1 MALINCPNC
10 NKEISDKA
18 KVCVG
23 CGHQLID
30 DVNAEKTML
39 SCPECG
45 AFTDTLTDICSNCG
59 YPLNSLEIKSDGKQK
74 SKSVFKKKWFWASV
88 ICFVLLI
95 SIVLFVLL
103 ISIVLFVSN
112 NVRTESYN
120 IEICTVVDEIMAVSA
135 EAENVGN
142 QICSVWNNAIFD
154 KDNENTAKYTST
166 AKDFNEALSNLFAD
180 EEFIDKITTI
190 RNKQSEIDTYLGKL
204 KNPPEKFEDAYDE
217 FKELYYAYSDYV
229 DSVILCKG
237 SYNTYTEDLSKK
249 SSVLMESYREIK
261 VELLG
266 E

>member
-23 CGHQLID
+23 CGHQILD
-30 DVNAEKTML
+30 DANTEKRTVT
-39 SCPECG
+39 CPECG
-45 AFTDTLTDICSNCG
+45 EIADSLTDICSNCG
-59 YPLNSLEIKSDGKQK
+59 YPLNSLEIKSEGKQK
-74 SKSVFKKKWFWASV
+74 SKRIFKKKWFWVSA
-88 ICFVLLI
+88 ICFVLLT
-95 SIVLFVLL
+95 SIVLFA
-103 ISIVLFVSN
+103 SN
-112 NVRTESYN
+112 NARTENYN
-120 IEICTVVDEIMAVSA
+120 IEICTAVDEIMAVSA
-135 EAENVGN
+135 DTENVGN
-142 QICSVWNNAIFD
+142 QICSVWNNAIWD
-154 KDNENTAKYTST
+154 KSNENTAKYTST

-180 EEFIDKITTI
+180 EEFINKITAI

-229 DSVILCKG
+229 DFVILCNG

-249 SSVLMESYREIK
+249 RSALIENYREIK

>member
-10 NKEISDKA
+10 NREISDKA

-23 CGHQLID
+23 CGHQFID
-30 DVNAEKTML
+30 DLNTEKRMVN
-39 SCPECG
+39 CPECG
-45 AFTDTLTDICSNCG
+45 EIADSMKDVCSNCG
-59 YPLNSLEIKSDGKQK
+59 YPLNSHEIETGEKQK
-74 SKSVFKKKWFWASV
+74 SKSVFKKKWFWV
-88 ICFVLLI
+88 LTICVVFLM
-95 SIVLFVLL
+95 SIVLL
-103 ISIVLFVSN
+103 VSN
-112 NVRTESYN
+112 NARTENYN
-120 IEICTVVDEIMAVSA
+120 IEICTAVDEIMAVSA
-135 EAENVGN
+135 DAENVGN

-154 KDNENTAKYTST
+154 KDNENTAKYTKT

-180 EEFIDKITTI
+180 EEFTGKITAI

-217 FKELYYAYSDYV
+217 FKDLYYAYSDYV
-229 DSVILCKG
+229 DFVILCNG

-249 SSVLMESYREIK
+249 RSELMESYREIK

>member
-18 KVCVG
+18 KFCVG
-23 CGHQLID
+23 CGYQLIND
-30 DVNAEKTML
+30 IDTVKTMN
-39 SCPECG
+39 CPECG
-45 AFTDTLTDICSNCG
+45 VVTDGMTDICSNCG
-59 YPLNSLEIKSDGKQK
+59 YPLKLFELKDNEK
-74 SKSVFKKKWFWASV
+74 SKNKSIFKKKWFWVSI

-95 SIVLFVLL
+95 SIVLF
-103 ISIVLFVSN
+103 ISN
-112 NVRTESYN
+112 NARTENYN
-120 IEICTVVDEIMAVSA
+120 IEIYTAVDEIMAVSA
-135 EAENVGN
+135 ETENVGN

-154 KDNENTAKYTST
+154 KDNENTAKYTSGT
-166 AKDFNEALSNLFAD
+166 KDFNEALSNLFAD
-180 EEFIDKITTI
+180 EEFIGKITAI
-190 RNKQSEIDTYLGKL
+190 RDKQSEIDIYLGKL

-229 DSVILCKG
+229 DFVILCKG

-249 SSVLMESYREIK
+249 SSALMESYREIK

>member
-1 MALINCPNC
+1 MALIKCPNC
-10 NKEISDKA
+10 SKEISDKA

-23 CGHQLID
+23 CGHPFID
-30 DVNAEKTML
+30 DLNTEKRMVN
-39 SCPECG
+39 CPECG
-45 AFTDTLTDICSNCG
+45 VIADSMTDICSNCG
-59 YPLNSLEIKSDGKQK
+59 YPLNLLEIETSEKQK
-74 SKSVFKKKWFWASV
+74 PKSVFKKKWFGILT
-88 ICFVLLI
+88 ICLVLLI
-95 SIVLFVLL
+95 SA
-103 ISIVLFVSN
+103 ISIVFNSAK
-112 NVRTESYN
+112 TENYN
-120 IEICTVVDEIMAVSA
+120 IDICTAVDEIMAVSA
-135 EAENVGN
+135 DAENIGN
-142 QICSVWNNAIFD
+142 QICSVWNNAIWD

-180 EEFIDKITTI
+180 EEFVGKITAI

-229 DSVILCKG
+229 DFVIFCNG

-249 SSVLMESYREIK
+249 SSALMESYREIK

>member
-23 CGHQLID
+23 CGHQILD
-30 DVNAEKTML
+30 DANTEKRMVT
-39 SCPECG
+39 CPECG
-45 AFTDTLTDICSNCG
+45 GIADSLTDICSNCG
-59 YPLNSLEIKSDGKQK
+59 YPLNSLGIKADEKQK
-74 SKSVFKKKWFWASV
+74 SKSIFKKKWFWISA
-88 ICFVLLI
+88 ICFMLLI
-95 SIVLFVLL
+95 SIVLFVA
-103 ISIVLFVSN
+103 N
-112 NVRTESYN
+112 RARNENYN
-120 IEICTVVDEIMAVSA
+120 IEICTAVDEMMAVSA
-135 EAENVGN
+135 DAENVGN

-154 KDNENTAKYTST
+154 KDNENTAKYTSGT
-166 AKDFNEALSNLFAD
+166 KDFNEALSNLFAD
-180 EEFIDKITTI
+180 EEFTGKITSI

-229 DSVILCKG
+229 DFVILCKG

-249 SSVLMESYREIK
+249 SSALMENYREIK

>member
-23 CGHQLID
+23 CGHQFLD
-30 DVNAEKTML
+30 DVTIEKNLMN
-39 SCPECG
+39 CPECG
-45 AFTDTLTDICSNCG
+45 VIIDVLADVCSNCG
-59 YPLNSLEIKSDGKQK
+59 YPFNELQTKLEGTKK
-74 SKSVFKKKWFWASV
+74 SKNIFKEKLFWSLTICVILLMSIILIVFNG
-88 ICFVLLI
+88 L
-95 SIVLFVLL
+95 
-103 ISIVLFVSN
+103 
-112 NVRTESYN
+112 RTENYN
-120 IEICTVVDEIMAVSA
+120 VEICAAVDKIMTVSA
-135 EAENVGN
+135 DTKTIGN

-154 KDNENTAKYTST
+154 KNNESTAKYTSA

-180 EEFIDKITTI
+180 EEFVKKANFI
-190 RNKQSEIDTYLGKL
+190 RNEQSKIDEYLGKL

-229 DSVILCKG
+229 DFVLSCKG
-237 SYNTYTEDLSKK
+237 SYNTYTENISKK
-249 SSVLMESYREIK
+249 SSRLMDSYREIK

>member
-30 DVNAEKTML
+30 DVNTEKTMV

-45 AFTDTLTDICSNCG
+45 VVTDGMTDICPNCG
-59 YPLNSLEIKSDGKQK
+59 YPLNLFEIKDNEK
-74 SKSVFKKKWFWASV
+74 SKNKNLFKKKWFWVSA
-88 ICFVLLI
+88 ICFVLLT
-95 SIVLFVLL
+95 SIVLFA
-103 ISIVLFVSN
+103 SN
-112 NVRTESYN
+112 NARTENYN
-120 IEICTVVDEIMAVSA
+120 IEICTAVDEIMAVSA
-135 EAENVGN
+135 DTENVGN
-142 QICSVWNNAIFD
+142 QICSVWNNAIWD
-154 KDNENTAKYTST
+154 KSNENTAKYTST

-180 EEFIDKITTI
+180 EEFINKITAI

-217 FKELYYAYSDYV
+217 FKELYYVYSDYV
-229 DSVILCKG
+229 DFVILCKG

-249 SSVLMESYREIK
+249 SSALMESYREIK

>member
-23 CGHQLID
+23 CGHQILD
-30 DVNAEKTML
+30 DTNTEKRMVT
-39 SCPECG
+39 CPECG
-45 AFTDTLTDICSNCG
+45 EIADSLTNICSNCG
-59 YPLNSLEIKSDGKQK
+59 YPLNSLEIKVDEKQK
-74 SKSVFKKKWFWASV
+74 SKSIFEKKWLWVSA
-88 ICFVLLI
+88 ICFVLLT
-95 SIVLFVLL
+95 SIVLFA
-103 ISIVLFVSN
+103 SN
-112 NVRTESYN
+112 NARTENYN
-120 IEICTVVDEIMAVSA
+120 IEICTAVDEIIAVSA
-135 EAENVGN
+135 DAENVGN

-154 KDNENTAKYTST
+154 KDNENTAKYTKT

-180 EEFIDKITTI
+180 EEFINKITAI

-229 DSVILCKG
+229 DFVILCKG

-249 SSVLMESYREIK
+249 SSTLMESYREIK

>member
-23 CGHQLID
+23 CGHQIID
-30 DVNAEKTML
+30 DVNTEKTMV

-45 AFTDTLTDICSNCG
+45 VVTDGMTDICPNCG
-59 YPLNSLEIKSDGKQK
+59 YPLNLFEIKDNEK
-74 SKSVFKKKWFWASV
+74 SKNKNLFKKKWFWVSA
-88 ICFVLLI
+88 ICFVLLT
-95 SIVLFVLL
+95 SIVLFA
-103 ISIVLFVSN
+103 SN
-112 NVRTESYN
+112 NARTENYN
-120 IEICTVVDEIMAVSA
+120 IEICTAVDEIMAVSA
-135 EAENVGN
+135 DTENVGN
-142 QICSVWNNAIFD
+142 QICSVWNNAIWD
-154 KDNENTAKYTST
+154 KSNENTAKYTST

-180 EEFIDKITTI
+180 EEFINKITAI

-229 DSVILCKG
+229 DFVISCKG
-237 SYNTYTEDLSKK
+237 SYNTYTEDLSNK

>member
-30 DVNAEKTML
+30 AVGTKKLMN
-39 SCPECG
+39 CPECG
-45 AFTDTLTDICSNCG
+45 VAIAGMTDICSNCG
-59 YPLNSLEIKSDGKQK
+59 YPLNLYEIKDDEK
-74 SKSVFKKKWFWASV
+74 SNNKILFKKKWFWTSL
-88 ICFVLLI
+88 IC
-95 SIVLFVLL
+95 FVLL

-112 NVRTESYN
+112 NARTENYN
-120 IEICTVVDEIMAVSA
+120 TEICTAVDKIMEVSA
-135 EAENVGN
+135 DAENVGN
-142 QICSVWNNAIFD
+142 QICSVWNNAIWD
-154 KDNENTAKYTST
+154 KNNESTAKYTST

-180 EEFIDKITTI
+180 EEFIGKITAI
-190 RNKQSEIDTYLGKL
+190 RDKQNEIDTYLAKL
-204 KNPPEKFEDAYDE
+204 KNPPRRFDDAYDE
-217 FKELYYAYSDYV
+217 FKELYYAYSDYA
-229 DSVILCKG
+229 DFVISCKG

-249 SSVLMESYREIK
+249 SSALMESYGEIK